1 MLVDRVSSTNW
12 LVSDGKI
19 ALSAGFS
26 TISRKTWALCR
37 PSASP
42 ASIWPLLIDCT
53 PPRMISMA

>member
-1 MLVDRVSSTNW
+1 MLVVSVSMMNW

-19 ALSAGFS
+19 ARSAGFS

-42 ASIWPLLIDCT
+42 ASTCPLLIDWT
-53 PPRMISMA
+53 PPRIISIA